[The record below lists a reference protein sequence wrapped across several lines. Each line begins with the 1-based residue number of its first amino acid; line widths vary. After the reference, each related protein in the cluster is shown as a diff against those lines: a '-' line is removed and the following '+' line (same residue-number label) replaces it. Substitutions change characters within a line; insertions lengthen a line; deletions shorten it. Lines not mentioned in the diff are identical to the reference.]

1 MVDFLPSSV
10 DPGDEEDRDPRVVGV
25 DSDDADDLMAA
36 LSSDTSRDIL
46 AALYDEPS
54 SPAALA
60 DRVDTSLQNVQ
71 YHLGKL
77 EDGDLV
83 EVVDTVYSSKGREMD
98 VYGPSAEPLVLFAG
112 NEEET
117 VGLKTALTNLL
128 GGVGALGL
136 ASLVVQRLAT
146 GDLLPFSTSSNAGS
160 DAAPR
165 SGGAAQTTT
174 STAEAASDAPST
186 TMANDATTRDA
197 GTATTRDAATPTPE
211 ATETA
216 TQTAEPSASTTEIA
230 TEMTESATATTTRV
244 VSDATTTTGGVP
256 SETVRTTV
264 DAGGTEAVAGLPP
277 GLLFFAGGLLTL
289 TLGIAVWY
297 VRRRR

>member
-10 DPGDEEDRDPRVVGV
+10 DPAEDDRDPRVVGV

-46 AALYDEPS
+46 AELYDEPA
-54 SPAALA
+54 SPASLA

-98 VYGPSAEPLVLFAG
+98 VYGPTAEPLVLFAG

-117 VGLKTALTNLL
+117 VGLKSALTNLL

-136 ASLVVQRLAT
+136 ASLVVQRLST
-146 GDLLPFSTSSNAGS
+146 GDLLAFGASSNAADDGGPASGDAAAGTTALDATDNVSSTSSV
-160 DAAPR
+160 
-165 SGGAAQTTT
+165 T
-174 STAEAASDAPST
+174 
-186 TMANDATTRDA
+186 DATTRTTDA
-197 GTATTRDAATPTPE
+197 VKTATETTAQATQTAEATQTADTATSATETTETATTTARRVVTETSTT

-216 TQTAEPSASTTEIA
+216 TQTTDLLSTTA
-230 TEMTESATATTTRV
+230 T
-244 VSDATTTTGGVP
+244 
-256 SETVRTTV
+256 
-264 DAGGTEAVAGLPP
+264 AGGTETTAGLPP
-277 GLLFFAGGLLTL
+277 GLLFFAGGMLVL
-289 TLGIAVWY
+289 TLGFAVWY
-297 VRRRR
+297 VRKRGQV